1 MHGTTH
7 IYKNHNYIC
16 ILCRVFKGTL
26 TVPGSANMLS
36 LQGMSACN
44 LLDFES
50 TKTWSINYVNIHA
63 ARPHV
68 VRFGKVKSGL
78 PCLHILN

>member
-1 MHGTTH
+1 MEQH
-7 IYKNHNYIC
+7 IYIYIK
-16 ILCRVFKGTL
+16 ITTIFAYYAGYSNQGGTR
-26 TVPGSANMLS
+26 SAHMLS

-50 TKTWSINYVNIHA
+50 TKTCSINYVNIHA